1 MIFLQLSRAR
11 QEHALLPGN
20 EEEKMSEFGA
30 YSEVGKLRKVMVHQP
45 DISLRRLTPSNHAK
59 FLFDDVLWVE
69 RALKEHNAFVRIIR
83 NEGVKVYYLQELLH
97 ETLSSSDDI
106 RRHMID
112 RISSGIPV
120 GISALDALRDCLM
133 DMDASDLALHL
144 VGGLTVSELECL
156 SVKGLSGSSLTAAV
170 AGPDAFILPPLPNTL
185 FTRDSSSWIYN
196 GVSINP
202 MYWAARQPEAINVA
216 AIYHHHPV
224 FRDADF
230 RIWLPLKGKEPGSG
244 CMGCVSS
251 SLEGGDVMPV
261 GNRTV
266 LIGMSERTQSQMIEQ
281 LAFSL
286 FSGDAADRIIVARM
300 NRDRAHMHLDTVFTM
315 LDADKVTV
323 FPDVVNSMQ
332 AYSILPGDGREMFR
346 VSKEETFLGAVARAL
361 DLDHLHVIPTGGD
374 TYEAAREQWD
384 DGNNV
389 IALRPGVVMA
399 TDRNTCTNRN
409 FRKAGIDVL
418 EFEGSELS
426 RGRGGGH
433 CMTCPLLRDPV

>member
-1 MIFLQLSRAR
+1 
-11 QEHALLPGN
+11 
-20 EEEKMSEFGA
+20 MSEFGV
-30 YSEVGKLRKVMVHQP
+30 YSEAGKLRKVMVHQP
-45 DISLRRLTPSNHAK
+45 DLSLRRLTPSNHAR

-69 RALKEHNAFVRIIR
+69 KALREHNAFVRIIR
-83 NEGVKVYYLQELLH
+83 SEGVNVYYLQELLQ
-97 ETLSSSDDI
+97 ETLSSGVDI
-106 RRHMID
+106 RRQTIE
-112 RISSGIPV
+112 RISAGMPV
-120 GISALDALRDCLM
+120 GISSRDALRDCLTN
-133 DMDASDLALHL
+133 MDAADLALHL
-144 VGGLTVSELECL
+144 IGGLTISELECL
-156 SVKGLSGSSLTAAV
+156 AKKDLNQSSLTAAAV
-170 AGPDAFILPPLPNTL
+170 GPDAFILPPLPNTI

-202 MYWAARQPEAINVA
+202 MHWAARQPETFNVS
-216 AIYHHHPV
+216 AIYHHHPA

-230 RIWLPLKGKEPGSG
+230 RFWLPLQDETPSGS
-244 CMGCVSS
+244 MGCVRS

-266 LIGMSERTQSQMIEQ
+266 LIGMSERTQSQMIEH

-286 FSGDAADRIIVARM
+286 FNGDAADRIIVACM
-300 NRDRAHMHLDTVFTM
+300 NRERAHMHLDTVFTM

-332 AYSILPGDGREMFR
+332 TYSIMPGDGRTMFR
-346 VSKEETFLGAVARAL
+346 IRKEETFLGAVADAL
-361 DLDHLHVIPTGGD
+361 DLDHLDVIPTGGD
-374 TYEAAREQWD
+374 RYEASREQWD

-399 TDRNTCTNRN
+399 TDRTTCTNRN